1 MEDSPATQKEF
12 WNSYLSTGRGGTAL
26 FHSIDADD
34 SGAVSASEVALFLD
48 FVNRDG
54 VREEEFERLEQL
66 VSDDEE
72 LTLQEFLAWLVAA
85 TSAGEHKEAEEV
97 KRYES
102 HGSTGKRRSTLLKK
116 KVEYA
121 WNETTM
127 SQSLRRMVSF
137 TTYAFICFYVR

>member
-1 MEDSPATQKEF
+1 MLVMSSRPEEPEQTTPTSIKLATMEDSPATQKEF

-34 SGAVSASEVALFLD
+34 SGTVSASEVALFLD

-85 TSAGEHKEAEEV
+85 MLASI
-97 KRYES
+97 
-102 HGSTGKRRSTLLKK
+102 RR
-116 KVEYA
+116 
-121 WNETTM
+121 
-127 SQSLRRMVSF
+127 LRK
-137 TTYAFICFYVR
+137 